1 MVTPVRADR
10 PGGTVP
16 APEYIETADYFAK
29 ALELCGPGAWI
40 TVQGAIQI
48 MRRIGWNTIA
58 KEKEKAVYSA
68 VYKRMRKARR
78 HQALALPIDMSR
90 SRDGLY
96 AYRPR
101 V

>member
-1 MVTPVRADR
+1 MSPDVA
-10 PGGTVP
+10 VP
-16 APEYIETADYFAK
+16 APEYTETADYFAK
-29 ALELCGPGAWI
+29 ALELCGPGAWV
-40 TVQGAIQI
+40 TVQGVIPI
-48 MRRIGWNTIA
+48 MLRIGWNTIA

-68 VYKRMRKARR
+68 VYKRMQKAKR

-90 SRDGLY
+90 SHDGLY

>member
-1 MVTPVRADR
+1 M
-10 PGGTVP
+10 
-16 APEYIETADYFAK
+16 
-29 ALELCGPGAWI
+29 L
-40 TVQGAIQI
+40 
-48 MRRIGWNTIA
+48 RIGWNTIA

-68 VYKRMRKARR
+68 VHKRMWKAKR

-96 AYRPR
+96 SYRPR